1 MKSSLICLVLVFCS
15 FNLFGQ
21 ALKPLLI
28 QAGVYKVNNTKS
40 TANEL
45 LGLSRIFDIQGI
57 PYQIFENPEELS
69 NYSTVFTA
77 GTLLDNDIDHTVLNH
92 LYDFVEAGGVLVS
105 SGQIGKQLFPLFGVT
120 SYVPS
125 RKRYR
130 IHFEG
135 SDPAMQ
141 YIDRPEELTISLGN
155 GEQHFYDEIIWTHGY
170 KLMVNS
176 RSLAVFDDKTSAF
189 SRAQYGRGIT
199 YLMGVTYTDMVLI
212 PQLGQD
218 YEAQRKYVNS
228 FEPSA
233 DVVMLILK
241 SIYQTYTKPYVY
253 LSPIPYAKATA
264 LILSHDV
271 DAQTSFVDS
280 QKYADLEKK
289 YGVTSTFFET
299 TKTFIDAMDI
309 DYYNLVKNKN
319 AIRQLKKSG
328 WDIGSH
334 TVSHSRQFAEFVKG
348 SPKVSLQTYRPEINK
363 TIFGELIVSKE
374 LLDRDIPDQ
383 NTISFRAGDLAFPFG
398 LIGALEEAGYYYDS
412 TFSANDVLSAFPY
425 FAFKDRRIGSEVSN
439 VIEIP
444 VTLDDALSFLT
455 EESLDQ
461 ATETWIDVVNA
472 NKDNGAITVLLVH
485 PSDTREK
492 NYKLLAQEELMKHI
506 IKLGGWM
513 GNLTEFGEFFRSR
526 SQIKLKVFRNSQG
539 KLVIR
544 SNKSEMHPMIGMVIG
559 NLKDTNTEV
568 EIQNSEGIK
577 LHYTPIAK
585 PSGERVMSMDNY
597 FSVSN

>member
-21 ALKPLLI
+21 ALKPLSI

-40 TANEL
+40 AANEL

-77 GTLLDNDIDHTVLNH
+77 GSLLDNDIDHTVLNH

-120 SYVPS
+120 NYVPS

-130 IHFEG
+130 AHFKG
-135 SDPAMQ
+135 SDPALH
-141 YIDRPEELTISLGN
+141 YIDRPEEFTISLGN
-155 GEQHFYDEIIWTHGY
+155 GEKHFYDQVIWTHGY
-170 KLMVNS
+170 QLGSKS
-176 RSLAVFDDKTSAF
+176 KSLAVFDDKTIAF
-189 SRAQYGRGIT
+189 SRFQYGRGKT
-199 YLMGVTYTDMVLI
+199 YLLGLTYTDMILI

-218 YEAQRKYVNS
+218 YEAQRKFVNS
-228 FEPSA
+228 IEPSS
-233 DVVMLILK
+233 DVIMLILK
-241 SIYQTYTKPYVY
+241 SIYQTYTKPYIY
-253 LSPIPYAKATA
+253 LSPIPYAKSTA

-280 QKYADLEKK
+280 KKYADLEKK
-289 YGVTSTFFET
+289 YNVTSTFFET
-299 TKTFIDAMDI
+299 TKTFIDDMDI
-309 DYYNLVKNKN
+309 DYYNLEFNKE
-319 AIRQLKKSG
+319 AIRELKKNG

-334 TVSHSRQFAEFVKG
+334 TVSHTRQFAKIDMGAPTE
-348 SPKVSLQTYRPEINK
+348 SMLTYRPEINK
-363 TIFGELIVSKE
+363 TIFGEVIVSKA
-374 LLDRDIPDQ
+374 LLDRDIPGQ

-398 LIGALEEAGYYYDS
+398 LIGALEKAGYLYDS

-425 FAFKDRRIGSEVSN
+425 FAFKNRRIGSEVSN
-439 VIEIP
+439 VLEIP
-444 VTLDDALSFLT
+444 VTLDDALEFLT

-461 ATETWIDVVNA
+461 ATGTWIDVVNA
-472 NKDNGAITVLLVH
+472 NKDNEAITVLLVH
-485 PSDTREK
+485 PSDTRVK
-492 NYKLLAQEELMKHI
+492 NYKLLAQEKLMKHVL
-506 IKLGGWM
+506 KLNGWI
-513 GNLTEFGEFFRSR
+513 GNLTEFGNFFRFR
-526 SQIKLKVFRNSQG
+526 SQVKLKVFRNSQG
-539 KLVIR
+539 KLIIR

-559 NLKDTNTEV
+559 NLKNNNNVV

-585 PSGERVMSMDNY
+585 TSGEKVMFMDN
-597 FSVSN
+597 